1 MGNDTATVERRGL
14 EVLWEESAGGPT
26 GVDAPVRWAD
36 GGGAAEP
43 EAPGA
48 ERWHRE
54 QLLARGACLGD
65 EGALETLCRD
75 EWYHVHKLVSG
86 SVPDPVDAEELTLE
100 VFARA
105 IDQLSHF
112 PYVETSF
119 RSYLLQFARAAAE
132 RPLAGGPDRRV
143 AAGGS
148 AARGTAAGPSAY
160 AARIRREEAGTILL
174 SAEQRRQLVAALDRL
189 PERSREVLHLRLL
202 EGRSTMEI
210 SADWGR
216 TPDAVRRVQCEA
228 LQALRSEVE
237 GHGPR

>member
-14 EVLWEESAGGPT
+14 EVLWEESAAGPA

-43 EAPGA
+43 ETAGA
-48 ERWHRE
+48 ERWQRE

-86 SVPDPVDAEELTLE
+86 SVAHPVEAEELTLE

-105 IDQLSHF
+105 IDRLSHF

-119 RSYLLQFARAAAE
+119 RSYLLQFAR
-132 RPLAGGPDRRV
+132 RLLHDRWRADPTGRV
-143 AAGGS
+143 AAT
-148 AARGTAAGPSAY
+148 GTGAGEVAAGLPAY
-160 AARIRREEAGTILL
+160 AARIRREEPGAILL
-174 SAEQRRQLVAALDRL
+174 SAEQRRQLVAVLDRL

-210 SADWGR
+210 GADWGR